1 MLSSRLLDAVY
12 AAYRVRVTFRKVKSL
27 AHHTLQCS
35 AKQAFESVAGFSS
48 SGEVLKNTPKSNDP
62 ISPAA
67 ESEIGASALPSVED
81 IHAWLL
87 LRQHIHILPQIIKD
101 VSAATRVKYHI
112 FVLVISGV
120 RVAAECRPFYFGQ

>member
-67 ESEIGASALPSVED
+67 ESEIGASALPSVEY

-87 LRQHIHILPQIIKD
+87 LRQHVD
-101 VSAATRVKYHI
+101 AA
-112 FVLVISGV
+112 VLHFDDIYFSFSHFCQFSG
-120 RVAAECRPFYFGQ
+120 